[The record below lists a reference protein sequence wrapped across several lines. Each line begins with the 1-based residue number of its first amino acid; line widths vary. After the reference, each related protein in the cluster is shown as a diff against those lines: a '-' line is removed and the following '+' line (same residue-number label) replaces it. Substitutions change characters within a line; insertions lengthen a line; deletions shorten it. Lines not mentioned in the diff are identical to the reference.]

1 MPGSHSLK
9 HFSPFGFGRVIFRRY
24 SGQLALTML
33 LGTGSMNWPSI
44 GRLVEECMITTAV
57 EDKDLLIQTSPVR

>member
-9 HFSPFGFGRVIFRRY
+9 HFPSFVSDRAIFRRY

-33 LGTGSMNWPSI
+33 LRTGSRSWPSI
-44 GRLVEECMITTAV
+44 GRLVEECMIKTAV